1 MKDASLK
8 ALTDL
13 WLVAKADEKEANAR
27 RLKVEETLVAYYKP
41 NKQGKSTF
49 TLNDGTKIG
58 IEISESFKANYA
70 SLTTETAE
78 WADDFKVIRYKET
91 LNEPRIKK
99 IREMRPDLWRKL
111 AKHITTKAAKPA
123 ISIDLPETDDG
134 V

>member
-1 MKDASLK
+1 MKDASIR
-8 ALTDL
+8 ALADL
-13 WLVAKADEKEANAR
+13 WLKAKADEKEANLR
-27 RLKVEETLVAYYKP
+27 RIKVEETLVAHYKP

-49 TLNDGTKIG
+49 TLDDGTKIG

-70 SLTTETAE
+70 SLTAETAE
-78 WADDFKVIRYKET
+78 WADDFKVIRFKET

-123 ISIDLPETDDG
+123 ISIDLPESE
-134 V
+134 